1 MLIAASVVLI
11 LVALGLPLLISSRS
25 IPEPEPVSPSG
36 HLEDRKATIYESLRD
51 LQAEYHMNKLSAAD
65 YERTKQDLQREL
77 AAVMAGIEAIAAGE
91 AAPAR
96 REPDGEPEPDARRAQ
111 AS

>member
-11 LVALGLPLLISSRS
+11 LLALGLPLFLTRRS
-25 IPEPEPVSPSG
+25 IPEPEPASPVD
-36 HLEDRKATIYESLRD
+36 HLEDKKATIYESLRD
-51 LQAEYHMNKLSAAD
+51 LQAEYRMNKLSDSD

-77 AAVMAGIEAIAAGE
+77 AVVMAQIEALAKGE
-91 AAPAR
+91 SHPAR
-96 REPDGEPEPDARRAQ
+96 GEPDEAEGGARRAQ